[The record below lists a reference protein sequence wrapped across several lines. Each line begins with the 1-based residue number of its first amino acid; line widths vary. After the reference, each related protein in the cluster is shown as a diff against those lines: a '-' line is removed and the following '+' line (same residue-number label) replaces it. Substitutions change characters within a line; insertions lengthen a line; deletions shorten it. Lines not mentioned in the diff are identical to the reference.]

1 MTTIWNWLFPGDAT
15 DGSTDTSGGSP
26 VFAYVLVGAAV
37 LLIVAMIFGELEDI
51 A

>member
-1 MTTIWNWLFPGDAT
+1 MMSTIWNWLFPGDAT
-15 DGSTDTSGGSP
+15 DASDSNGSP
-26 VFAYVLVGAAV
+26 VFSYVLVGAAV

>member
-1 MTTIWNWLFPGDAT
+1 MSTIWNWLFPGDAT
-15 DGSTDTSGGSP
+15 DSTDSGGSP

-37 LLIVAMIFGELEDI
+37 LLIIAMIFGELEDI

>member
-1 MTTIWNWLFPGDAT
+1 MSTIWNWFFPGDAT
-15 DGSTDTSGGSP
+15 SDTGNGGGSP